1 MDKLTRRDFLK
12 LAGTAAISAAAF
24 SLPDFGRA
32 YAQAPVI
39 GSRQL
44 KAPLAAGS
52 SAKVYFTKHIDAEH
66 FVKLYELVNSEIYG
80 KVAIKMHTGEIG
92 GKNFL
97 PREFVKAVQQRI
109 PDSNIVETNTLYK
122 RGRHTTELHRK
133 TIAYNGWDFCPVDI
147 MDEFGT
153 IAAAAGQEGKHFTEM
168 SVGKSLVDYDSMVVL
183 THFKGHSMGGYGGS
197 LKNIAIGCAD
207 AKVGK
212 TMQHGGADFS
222 IRGAHFMEYMVEAGK
237 AVTDFFGKRI
247 AYVNVMRRMSVRC
260 DCAGPD
266 AEEPTIGDI
275 GMVASTDL
283 LAIDQACVDMV
294 YDKPGGDNK
303 DLIERIES
311 REGLRQLSYM
321 KELKMGNPNYELI
334 SID

>member
-12 LAGTAAISAAAF
+12 LVGTAAISAAAF

-32 YAQAPVI
+32 CAQAPVI

-147 MDEFGT
+147 MDEFGNVACRY
-153 IAAAAGQEGKHFTEM
+153 AAASILKKCTSAKACP
-168 SVGKSLVDYDSMVVL
+168 L
-183 THFKGHSMGGYGGS
+183 TT
-197 LKNIAIGCAD
+197 A
-207 AKVGK
+207 
-212 TMQHGGADFS
+212 
-222 IRGAHFMEYMVEAGK
+222 
-237 AVTDFFGKRI
+237 
-247 AYVNVMRRMSVRC
+247 
-260 DCAGPD
+260 
-266 AEEPTIGDI
+266 
-275 GMVASTDL
+275 
-283 LAIDQACVDMV
+283 
-294 YDKPGGDNK
+294 
-303 DLIERIES
+303 
-311 REGLRQLSYM
+311 
-321 KELKMGNPNYELI
+321 
-334 SID
+334 

>member
-52 SAKVYFTKHIDAEH
+52 SAKVYFTRHIDAEH
-66 FVKLYELVNSEIYG
+66 MVKLYELINSEIYG
-80 KVAIKMHTGEIG
+80 KVAVKVHTGEIG
-92 GKNFL
+92 GQNFL

-133 TIAYNGWDFCPVDI
+133 TIAANGWNFCPVDI
-147 MDEFGT
+147 MDEHG
-153 IAAAAGQEGKHFTEM
+153 AVMLPVRGGKHFTEM
-168 SVGKSLVDYDSMVVL
+168 SVGKSLVDYDSMIVL
-183 THFKGHSMGGYGGS
+183 THFKGHAAGGFGGS

-212 TMQHGGADFS
+212 AMQHNADFS
-222 IRGAHFMEYMVEAGK
+222 IRGAHFMEHMAEAGK

-247 AYVNVMRRMSVRC
+247 AYINVLNRMSVRC
-260 DCAGPD
+260 DCAGPE
-266 AEEPTIGDI
+266 AEPPTIGDI

-321 KELKMGNPNYELI
+321 RELKMGNPNYELI

>member
-1 MDKLTRRDFLK
+1 MLLRQIKYFVTVVDTGSFTEAAEECFISQSAISQQILSLEKELGVQLLVRSTRRFTLTEPGKYLYSHGKKLLGETEKLK
-12 LAGTAAISAAAF
+12 
-24 SLPDFGRA
+24 
-32 YAQAPVI
+32 
-39 GSRQL
+39 
-44 KAPLAAGS
+44 
-52 SAKVYFTKHIDAEH
+52 
-66 FVKLYELVNSEIYG
+66 N
-80 KVAIKMHTGEIG
+80 
-92 GKNFL
+92 
-97 PREFVKAVQQRI
+97 
-109 PDSNIVETNTLYK
+109 
-122 RGRHTTELHRK
+122 
-133 TIAYNGWDFCPVDI
+133 
-147 MDEFGT
+147 GT
-153 IAAAAGQEGKHFTEM
+153 IAAAAGQEGSLKVCYLNSFADDRLYKAVSMFKQQNAGVRLNVSGGTHFKEM
-168 SVGKSLVDYDSMVVL
+168 YVGKSLPTYDSMIVL
-183 THFKGHSMGGYGGS
+183 THFKGHAAGGFGGS

-212 TMQHGGADFS
+212 AMQHGGADFS
-222 IRGAHFMEYMVEAGK
+222 IRGAHFMEHMVEAGK

>member
-1 MDKLTRRDFLK
+1 MLLRQIKYFVTVVDTGSFTEAAEECFISQSAISQQILSLEKELGAQLLARSTRRFTLTEPGKYLYSHGKKLLGETEKLK
-12 LAGTAAISAAAF
+12 
-24 SLPDFGRA
+24 
-32 YAQAPVI
+32 
-39 GSRQL
+39 
-44 KAPLAAGS
+44 
-52 SAKVYFTKHIDAEH
+52 
-66 FVKLYELVNSEIYG
+66 N
-80 KVAIKMHTGEIG
+80 
-92 GKNFL
+92 
-97 PREFVKAVQQRI
+97 
-109 PDSNIVETNTLYK
+109 
-122 RGRHTTELHRK
+122 
-133 TIAYNGWDFCPVDI
+133 
-147 MDEFGT
+147 GT
-153 IAAAAGQEGKHFTEM
+153 IAAAAGQEGSLKVCYLNSFADARLYKAVSMFKQQNAGVRLNVSGGTHFKEM
-168 SVGKSLVDYDSMVVL
+168 YVGKSLPTYDSMIVL
-183 THFKGHSMGGYGGS
+183 THFKGHASGGFGGS

-212 TMQHGGADFS
+212 AMQHGGADFS
-222 IRGAHFMEYMVEAGK
+222 IRGAHFMEHMVEAGK

>member
-1 MDKLTRRDFLK
+1 MLLRQIKYFVTVVDTGSFTEAAEECFISQSAISQQILSLEKELGVQLLVRSTRRFTLTEPGKYLYSHGKKLLGETEKLK
-12 LAGTAAISAAAF
+12 
-24 SLPDFGRA
+24 
-32 YAQAPVI
+32 
-39 GSRQL
+39 
-44 KAPLAAGS
+44 
-52 SAKVYFTKHIDAEH
+52 
-66 FVKLYELVNSEIYG
+66 N
-80 KVAIKMHTGEIG
+80 
-92 GKNFL
+92 
-97 PREFVKAVQQRI
+97 
-109 PDSNIVETNTLYK
+109 
-122 RGRHTTELHRK
+122 
-133 TIAYNGWDFCPVDI
+133 
-147 MDEFGT
+147 GT
-153 IAAAAGQEGKHFTEM
+153 IAAAAGQEGSLKVCYLNSFADARLYKAVSMFKQQNVGVRLNVSGGTHFKEM
-168 SVGKSLVDYDSMVVL
+168 YVGKSLPTYDSMIVL
-183 THFKGHSMGGYGGS
+183 THFKGHAAGGFGGS

-212 TMQHGGADFS
+212 AMQHNADFS
-222 IRGAHFMEYMVEAGK
+222 IRGAHFMEHMAEAGK

-247 AYVNVMRRMSVRC
+247 AYINVLNRMSVRC
-260 DCAGPD
+260 DCAGPE
-266 AEEPTIGDI
+266 AEPPTIGDI